1 MACFIGLKN
10 RISVSSVTCLK
21 NDLHFT
27 IFINAQ
33 TMPKFKSQPG
43 LSENPGTEGGR
54 PQSALKKK
62 VIPAAE
68 SSPSVHSG
76 VASQLFSLPQDP
88 TNSVLS
94 DQPQMLAPLILSQQT
109 PPPAET
115 LTQAHLPGYVLPDPS
130 SHLPLTHNLN
140 HGPHLWPIPL
150 TFWVVSCGPIG
161 SRKNNQGGVNQ
172 SGKSIA

>member
-1 MACFIGLKN
+1 MLSTA
-10 RISVSSVTCLK
+10 
-21 NDLHFT
+21 
-27 IFINAQ
+27 NA
-33 TMPKFKSQPG
+33 S
-43 LSENPGTEGGR
+43 
-54 PQSALKKK
+54 
-62 VIPAAE
+62 
-68 SSPSVHSG
+68 
-76 VASQLFSLPQDP
+76 P
-88 TNSVLS
+88 TNPVSTDV
-94 DQPQMLAPLILSQQT
+94 A

-161 SRKNNQGGVNQ
+161 SRKNYQGGVNQ